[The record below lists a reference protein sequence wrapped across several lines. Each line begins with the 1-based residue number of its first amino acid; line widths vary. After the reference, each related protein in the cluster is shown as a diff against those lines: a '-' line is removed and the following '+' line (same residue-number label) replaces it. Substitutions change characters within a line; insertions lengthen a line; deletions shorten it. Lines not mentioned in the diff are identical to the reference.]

1 MFARDAQPQTPVTAP
16 TDRCSFHQ
24 RETRLEDPKPPRLRG
39 FPGARSQLVL
49 VGLLVAH
56 RGFEPLI
63 SALRGR
69 CPRPLD
75 ECALTFEDSILAPER
90 QRNLSSSAAPVAVR

>member
-75 ECALTFEDSILAPER
+75 ECALPITIAEEFTTRGLRGSNCRRIGD
-90 QRNLSSSAAPVAVR
+90 

>member
-1 MFARDAQPQTPVTAP
+1 MPGARVGPSEAFAGALRDIVATGDTA
-16 TDRCSFHQ
+16 RAAGK
-24 RETRLEDPKPPRLRG
+24 RETRAV
-39 FPGARSQLVL
+39 ARCPAMRQFGLWIW
-49 VGLLVAH
+49 LLVAH

-75 ECALTFEDSILAPER
+75 ECAATFRIAVASPLR
-90 QRNLSSSAAPVAVR
+90 QGTPRDR

>member
-1 MFARDAQPQTPVTAP
+1 MVTNGHKTPQTLWIERDSPDGGNKKAAYV
-16 TDRCSFHQ
+16 
-24 RETRLEDPKPPRLRG
+24 RG
-39 FPGARSQLVL
+39 FPGFFGLS
-49 VGLLVAH
+49 GLLVAH

-75 ECALTFEDSILAPER
+75 ECAAYQRQIVSAVLTGVHFG
-90 QRNLSSSAAPVAVR
+90 

>member
-1 MFARDAQPQTPVTAP
+1 MVTGRDQTPRILQNTL
-16 TDRCSFHQ
+16 DYKSQ
-24 RETRLEDPKPPRLRG
+24 KPAQKRG
-39 FPGARSQLVL
+39 FLDSSKLTVL
-49 VGLLVAH
+49 SGRVVAH

-75 ECALTFEDSILAPER
+75 ECALTF
-90 QRNLSSSAAPVAVR
+90 